1 MRKPFT
7 ALLVSAAM
15 LSAAA
20 AVHANDGAAERAAG
34 GLVFKQND
42 DIDMVSEDLFISV
55 TEVRVRYVFRN
66 RTPRDTRI
74 TVAFPLP
81 DYDLTEPVEG
91 DVVWPA
97 EFETR
102 VDGRPVRTQVE
113 RKAILRGV
121 DQSALL
127 TGLGVP
133 IVYQGGDPARA
144 AAAWEALRAV
154 PEEGR
159 RRLIAAGLVREVPAE
174 QGRTSLEPLW
184 TVKETW
190 YWDQVFPAG
199 RDVVIEHRYRPGAGG
214 SVATAFAMPSYR
226 QSEEGR
232 ARIARYC
239 MDEAYLGAIDRIARR
254 EGTDY
259 PSISEVWVS
268 YILTTGAG
276 WRSPIG
282 EFRLVVEKQRP
293 EDLVSFCGEGVRRI
307 SPTRFEMRRRDWRP
321 DRNLDVL
328 FLRP

>member
-7 ALLVSAAM
+7 ALLVFAAM
-15 LSAAA
+15 LSAA

-34 GLVFKQND
+34 GLVFRHND

-91 DVVWPA
+91 DVVWPSD
-97 EFETR
+97 FETI

-121 DQSALL
+121 DQTALL

-133 IVYQGGDPARA
+133 IVYQGGDPAREG
-144 AAAWEALRAV
+144 AAWEALQAV
-154 PEEGR
+154 SGEGR
-159 RRLIAAGLVREVPAE
+159 RRLVASGLVREIPAAN
-174 QGRTSLEPLW
+174 GRTSLEPLW

-190 YWDQVFPAG
+190 HWDQVFPAG

-214 SVATAFAMPSYR
+214 SVGTAFAMPSYR
-226 QSEEGR
+226 QSPEGQ

-239 MDEAYLGAIDRIARR
+239 MDSAFLGAIDRIAQR
-254 EGTDY
+254 EGTEI
-259 PSISEVWVS
+259 PAISENWVS

-293 EDLVSFCGEGVRRI
+293 EDLVSFCGVGVRRI
-307 SPTRFEMRRRDWRP
+307 GPTRFEMRRQNWRP
-321 DRNLDVL
+321 ERNLDVL
-328 FLRP
+328 FLSP